1 MPKFRTSF
9 IALGLMAGTA
19 LIPAASAEVSIYE
32 LRVTNN
38 TDRDLT
44 FILKDDHSKHVD
56 LTHNKN
62 ITDRVIVKPGA
73 SDIVGIKP
81 DGNKC
86 APTCG
91 VCTPAKGRVYAW
103 YNNDKGELVRNNY
116 YEASVE
122 FFEYCG
128 TTAGKP
134 LTTYTSNWNMEK
146 HQGQGNNRF
155 KHKDKSSHNNYTK
168 SDPAQGLTLDAKKIK
183 GHTTIV
189 YSIRD

>member
-1 MPKFRTSF
+1 MRKFSAHCLAMSF
-9 IALGLMAGTA
+9 IALLA
-19 LIPAASAEVSIYE
+19 LLPTASAETSIFE

-56 LTHNKN
+56 LTHKKA
-62 ITDRVIVKPGA
+62 ITDRVIIKPGT

-81 DGNKC
+81 DGHKC

-91 VCTPAKGRVYAW
+91 VCSPAKGRVYAW
-103 YNNDKGELVRNNY
+103 YYNDKGEQVRNNY

-134 LTTYTSNWNMEK
+134 LTTYTSNWNLEK

-155 KHKDKSSHNNYTK
+155 KHKDKSSHNNYTR
-168 SDPAQGLTLDAKKIK
+168 SDPAQGLTMDAKKIH
-183 GHTTIV
+183 GHATIV
-189 YSIRD
+189 YSIR

>member
-1 MPKFRTSF
+1 MR
-9 IALGLMAGTA
+9 IARSTLTTFGFVALTTCLPTA
-19 LIPAASAEVSIYE
+19 TAEISIFE

-44 FILKDDHSKHVD
+44 FILKDDHSKRVD
-56 LTHNKN
+56 LTHNKA
-62 ITDRVIVKPGA
+62 IVDHVTIKPGT

-81 DGNKC
+81 DGHKC

-103 YNNDKGELVRNNY
+103 YTDDKGNQQRNNY

-128 TTAGKP
+128 VTAGKP
-134 LTTYTSNWNMEK
+134 LTTYTSNWNLEK

-155 KHKDKSSHNNYTK
+155 KHKDKSSHNNYTR
-168 SDPAQGLTLDAKKIK
+168 SDPAQGLTMDAKKIH
-183 GHTTIV
+183 GQATIV
-189 YSIRD
+189 YSIR

>member
-1 MPKFRTSF
+1 MPQFNAQQAA
-9 IALGLMAGTA
+9 IGLAAFMV
-19 LIPAASAEVSIYE
+19 LSPCASAEISIYE
-32 LRVTNN
+32 LRITNN

-44 FILKDDHSKHVD
+44 FILKDDHSKRVD
-56 LTHNKN
+56 LTRNKA
-62 ITDRVIVKPGA
+62 IVDHVTIKPGT

-81 DGNKC
+81 DGHKC

-103 YNNDKGELVRNNY
+103 YKNDKGDDVRNNY

-134 LTTYTSNWNMEK
+134 LTTYTSNWHMEK

-168 SDPAQGLTLDAKKIK
+168 SDPAQGLTMDAKKIK

-189 YSIRD
+189 YSIR